1 MKLLVETRVLS
12 TCTLLQAS
20 LSRVDYILHMI
31 WYESLSDN
39 TNGSHVG
46 FLVRAACQGSA
57 QRVSKFYAG
66 CLFSTEII
74 RW

>member
-1 MKLLVETRVLS
+1 
-12 TCTLLQAS
+12 
-20 LSRVDYILHMI
+20 MI